1 MIVCVRVAR
10 LDSPEV
16 GEPLD
21 ELSGVVF
28 VELDVGE
35 EEFDDG
41 TAWVAHVEEH
51 KLGFAQVHDLPV
63 FLETLKLLHMQGPMW
78 STRVASEKRTAE
90 RTRSSATT

>member
-21 ELSGVVF
+21 ELSGVVL

-35 EEFDDG
+35 EDLDDG
-41 TAWVAHVEEH
+41 AARVAHVEEH
-51 KLGFAQVHDLPV
+51 QLRLAQVHRRQCARVQRSQGQIAQTVRPYY
-63 FLETLKLLHMQGPMW
+63 MQFD
-78 STRVASEKRTAE
+78 
-90 RTRSSATT
+90 